1 METRDY
7 HADPNKKDPSAMDN
21 VKHYLDDSKI
31 TALVKGQLLTQKG
44 IDSLEIKVVTENGI
58 VTLSGEVDEKSQIS
72 LAESVARKVDG
83 VVSVVNRLVYE
94 NVA

>member
-1 METRDY
+1 MESQNY
-7 HADPNKKDPSAMDN
+7 HADPHNKDQSTMET

-44 IDSLEIKVVTENGI
+44 IDSLDIKVVTENGV
-58 VTLSGEVDEKSQIS
+58 VTLSGEVDEQSQIS
-72 LAESVARKVDG
+72 LAENTVRKVDG
-83 VVSVVNRLVYE
+83 VVAVVNRLVYE

>member
-1 METRDY
+1 MET
-7 HADPNKKDPSAMDN
+7 

-44 IDSLEIKVVTENGI
+44 IDSLDIKVVTENGV
-58 VTLSGEVDEKSQIS
+58 VTLSGEVDEQSQIS
-72 LAESVARKVDG
+72 LAENTVRKVDG
-83 VVSVVNRLVYE
+83 VVAVVNRLVYE

>member
-1 METRDY
+1 MESQNY
-7 HADPNKKDPSAMDN
+7 HTDPHKKEDSTMDN
-21 VKHYLDDSKI
+21 VKNYLDDSKI

-44 IDSLEIKVVTENGI
+44 IDSLDIKVVTENGI
-58 VTLSGEVDEKSQIS
+58 VTLSGEVEELSQIS

-83 VVSVVNRLVYE
+83 VLSVVNRLVYE